1 MLRSES
7 PANPC
12 TLLRLFV
19 PAGPSPLLRIL
30 EPASKVRPTPS
41 LCRPGLVAAPCLSDF
56 VSACLS
62 APCQLWSESWPRT
75 FHLLLKSA
83 PSQTVASPVIV
94 LAAVT
99 LRTSFLGPRA
109 SPWLRPGNT
118 RLLFSN
124 SLQKEM
130 GTMGARRAPQGP
142 CCYSL
147 RALHPTEGEH
157 LLRTL
162 TMIWH

>member
-7 PANPC
+7 PANPR
-12 TLLRLFV
+12 TLLRLFA

-30 EPASKVRPTPS
+30 ELASKARPTWT
-41 LCRPGLVAAPCLSDF
+41 LCRLGLVAAPRLSDV
-56 VSACLS
+56 VSAFPS

-83 PSQTVASPVIV
+83 PSQTVAPPLIV

-109 SPWLRPGNT
+109 
-118 RLLFSN
+118 
-124 SLQKEM
+124 
-130 GTMGARRAPQGP
+130 
-142 CCYSL
+142 
-147 RALHPTEGEH
+147 
-157 LLRTL
+157 
-162 TMIWH
+162 